1 MPVPYQPSLD
11 NTLQGMDPNTLA
23 QALEQ
28 QLQQAMAQRTQDAT
42 QSAQQAEGQYA
53 QAAAAPPPNLSV
65 LQQFLPTLLGNIA
78 STISQDP
85 GYRER
90 AQQGMKDERQSLM
103 QARAQNLTSLR
114 DVWSQRA
121 EAAKNA
127 GDFEAEADFR
137 LKHEKI
143 AKTLEQMQDVKD
155 KEHAIALEKERQA
168 GKSGDD
174 ARDHANRLRE
184 IAAQGAEQRKTLAA
198 KPKVSGPERAAAI
211 RAGVNPETGFITQPF
226 AQRELTRRYSL
237 AKRGDKASRNEAVN
251 TAMEIHAQRW
261 DSDKDEPTMGRR
273 LLRANHPFY
282 ASTPKESRYLVTDEK
297 IFKKVQGKWVK
308 DPEAEKRAKIAINE
322 IVSPWFSEE

>member
-1 MPVPYQPSLD
+1 MPLT
-11 NTLQGMDPNTLA
+11 NTLNGMDANTLT
-23 QALEQ
+23 QAIEEQ
-28 QLQQAMAQRTQDAT
+28 LRQQMAQRTQEST

-53 QAAAAPPPNLSV
+53 EAAAAPPPNLSV
-65 LQQFLPTLLGNIA
+65 LQQFLPTLLGNFA

-90 AQQGMKDERQSLM
+90 AQQGMQQERQSLM

-143 AKTLEQMQDVKD
+143 SKTLEQMQDAKD
-155 KEHAIALEKERQA
+155 KQAAIDLERERQK
-168 GKSGDD
+168 GRSGET
-174 ARDHANRLRE
+174 AQEHKNRMAE
-184 IAAQGAEQRKTLAA
+184 IAAQGAQQRLTLGA

-211 RAGVNPETGFITQPF
+211 RQGVNPETGLITQPF

-237 AKRGDKASRNEAVN
+237 AKRGDKQSRNEAVN
-251 TAMEIHAQRW
+251 TAMEIHSQRW

-282 ASTPKESRYLVTDEK
+282 ASTPKEARYLVTDEK
-297 IFKKVQGKWVK
+297 MYKKVKGQWVK
-308 DPEAEKRAKIAINE
+308 DTEAEKRAKVAINQ
-322 IVSPWFSEE
+322 IVAPWFNEE